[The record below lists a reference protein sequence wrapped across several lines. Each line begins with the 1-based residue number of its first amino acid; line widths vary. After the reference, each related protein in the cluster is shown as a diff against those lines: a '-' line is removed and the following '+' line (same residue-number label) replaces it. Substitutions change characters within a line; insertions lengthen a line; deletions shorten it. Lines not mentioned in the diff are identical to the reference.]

1 MPELSKVQFNMAL
14 VSSTKIG
21 NEDDAIIH
29 LNRAVRL
36 DPYLALAFFERANI
50 HSKLGD
56 YSCALLD
63 LDTAFK
69 VYFIF
74 SPFCLP
80 LQLA

>member
-1 MPELSKVQFNMAL
+1 MTDMSKVQMNMAL
-14 VSSTKIG
+14 VSSTKFN
-21 NEDDAIIH
+21 NEDDAMSH

-74 SPFCLP
+74 SPFFISLH
-80 LQLA
+80 

>member
-1 MPELSKVQFNMAL
+1 MPEMSKIQLNMAL
-14 VSSTKIG
+14 VCSTKCG
-21 NEDDAIIH
+21 NEDDAISHI
-29 LNRAVRL
+29 NRAVRL

-69 VYFIF
+69 VHITF
-74 SPFCLP
+74 
-80 LQLA
+80 

>member
-1 MPELSKVQFNMAL
+1 MSKVQINMAL
-14 VSSTKIG
+14 VSSTKFG
-21 NEDDAIIH
+21 NENDAMSH

-69 VYFIF
+69 VCFPMPRCIIVY
-74 SPFCLP
+74 
-80 LQLA
+80 